1 MSNKVE
7 IVSVRVWES
16 RDYRYTREE
25 YLSFGIQAEAKFN
38 EPPTDEEF
46 DQEVVRLYMKLRK
59 AIKAEVKEYAERDK
73 LFRLAKK
80 VERPKLIRG
89 YERILKVKGN

>member
-1 MSNKVE
+1 MKME
-7 IVSVRVWES
+7 IVGVKVWES
-16 RDYRYTREE
+16 RDYSYTREE
-25 YLSFGIQAEAKFN
+25 RLSFGIQAEAKFN

-46 DQEVVRLYMKLRK
+46 DQAIVKLYVKLRE
-59 AIKAEVKEYAERDK
+59 AIKAEVQEHAERDK

-89 YERILKVKGN
+89 YERILKAKGNN